1 MENVEGNVR
10 VREAVY
16 KPSTIHIMTA
26 AVWAG
31 IIAVLQIISILGF
44 SISAVIL
51 SLSIAVSL
59 YAVAG
64 LWFGVWGILGSCVG
78 MIIGNSIGGLPVSMV
93 LLFQLATIFEIAVP
107 MLAFRY
113 FAADPKLRDL
123 RSWVIWI
130 LSASVI
136 ASGIS
141 SIFSAWTVILGQAA
155 PEFWLYAILPGWFGS
170 SAIGRAVLGG
180 LALVVLTPFIQRF
193 RGYIPNEKDR
203 WIA

>member
-1 MENVEGNVR
+1 MGDNEVR
-10 VREAVY
+10 VREAIH

-31 IIAVLQIISILGF
+31 IIAVLQVISMLGF
-44 SISAVIL
+44 SISAVIV
-51 SLSIAVSL
+51 SLNVAVSL
-59 YAVAG
+59 YAVSG
-64 LWFGVWGILGSCVG
+64 LWFGVWGILGACVG
-78 MIIGNSIGGLPVSMV
+78 MIIGNTIGGLPISIV

-107 MLAFRY
+107 MIAFRW
-113 FAADPKLRDL
+113 FGCDPRLRDL
-123 RSWVIWI
+123 KSWVVWI
-130 LSASVI
+130 ISASII

-141 SIFSAWTVILGQAA
+141 SIFSAWYVVLGQAA
-155 PEFWLYAILPGWFGS
+155 PEFWLYAILPGWFAG

-193 RGYIPNEKDR
+193 RGYVPNEKDR